1 MKNIRI
7 VQILQTAFILLLLG
21 GINNL
26 AQIKAPED
34 TLIAGNWIG
43 SLNFGAQQLRIVI
56 KIKLTDS
63 GYFKGTLDSPDQ
75 GAKDIPFDTVTL
87 NSGKIKAASKMIGGV
102 FEGTINMDSLIIR
115 GEWKQGGTTLPL
127 VMKKTNESV
136 EAKRPQEPKRPFPYK
151 EEEVTVENKIDN
163 IKLAGTLTL
172 PNQTGIFPAV
182 VLITGSGAQDRDEML
197 MGHKPF
203 LVISDYLTRNGIA
216 VLRMDDRGI
225 GKSTGDFAKATTFD
239 FVNDISSAVEYL
251 KSRADIN
258 KTQIGLIGHSEG
270 GLIAPLVAVK
280 TPDVSYITL
289 LAGPGVP
296 GNELLALQISAILRS
311 GGIKEDVIEKNNLF
325 MKTLFN
331 VILQDAD
338 SATTAKRIDGVI
350 NEFIN
355 GLTEEEKK
363 NPMNSEEGIR
373 KQISTLTSPWFKT
386 FLSYD
391 PKPTLE
397 KVKCPV
403 LALNGT
409 ADLQVS
415 SKQNL
420 PPIKE
425 ALIKGGNNKFE
436 IIELP
441 KLNHLFQHA
450 ETGSISEY
458 GKLEE
463 TISPEVLKI
472 MADWIKKTINNK

>member
-7 VQILQTAFILLLLG
+7 VQILQTALILLLLG

-63 GYFKGTLDSPDQ
+63 GYFKATLDSPDQ

-87 NSGKIKAASKMIGGV
+87 NSGKIKAESKMIGGV
-102 FEGTINMDSLIIR
+102 YEGTINMDSLIIR

-151 EEEVTVENKIDN
+151 EEEVTVDNKIDN

-172 PNQTGIFPAV
+172 PNETGIFPAV

-225 GKSTGDFAKATTFD
+225 GKSTGDFSKATTFD
-239 FVNDISSAVEYL
+239 FANDIFSAVEYL
-251 KSRADIN
+251 KTRSDIN
-258 KTQIGLIGHSEG
+258 KKQIGLIGHSEG

-338 SATTAKRIDGVI
+338 SATTAKRIDEVI
-350 NEFIN
+350 KEFIN

-458 GKLEE
+458 GKIEE

>member
-87 NSGKIKAASKMIGGV
+87 ISGKIKAESKMIGGV
-102 FEGTINMDSLIIR
+102 YEGTINMDSLIIR

-251 KSRADIN
+251 KTRADIN

-425 ALIKGGNNKFE
+425 ALLKGGNNKFE